1 MGLGGTGQ
9 DDFFASNSL
18 RVTVM
23 SEPAPK
29 KPHTARSAM
38 AISRDLGPGEVP
50 PSQGL
55 AVHGPASYRVL
66 RMNDDVAS
74 AEALFP
80 ERAGSESGNEVCV

>member
-1 MGLGGTGQ
+1 
-9 DDFFASNSL
+9 
-18 RVTVM
+18 
-23 SEPAPK
+23 
-29 KPHTARSAM
+29 M

-66 RMNDDVAS
+66 RMNDDVAR

-80 ERAGSESGNEVCV
+80 ERAGGESGNEVCV